1 MVMAATAGPGGASP
15 RHGGVGPVTSGGA
28 APGGATCRGFAA
40 RPGRTESANNLSPN
54 RLALRVRELQTPR
67 ATPNP
72 EGFVVAEIKIRNP
85 VGSEF
90 SLTSAEELAE
100 VIQGG
105 GITAAWEV
113 WHATAKRWLPI
124 SNHPVFLSHG
134 TDDA

>member
-1 MVMAATAGPGGASP
+1 MVMAATAGSGGASP
-15 RHGGVGPVTSGGA
+15 RHGGFGPVTSGGA
-28 APGGATCRGFAA
+28 APGGATCRSLEAW
-40 RPGRTESANNLSPN
+40 PGPAESANNLSPN
-54 RLALRVRELQTPR
+54 RLALRVRELQTHR